1 MPKSSPF
8 QSDGLQHIKEG
19 DRPSPSSINQEN
31 RPIRSRYDYDI
42 EIETSSPEE
51 VCGWIM

>member
-1 MPKSSPF
+1 MPKSFPF

-19 DRPSPSSINQEN
+19 DRPSPSSISQEDWLK
-31 RPIRSRYDYDI
+31 RSRYDYDI